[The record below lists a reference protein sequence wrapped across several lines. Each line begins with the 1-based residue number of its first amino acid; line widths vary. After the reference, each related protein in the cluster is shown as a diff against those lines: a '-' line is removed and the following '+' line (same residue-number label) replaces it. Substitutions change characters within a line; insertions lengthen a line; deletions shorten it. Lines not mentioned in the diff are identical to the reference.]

1 MKTSIALILV
11 LGLNIASAHA
21 NDSSF
26 DQMIAQS
33 ILNTLQTQASHLDAE
48 EAAALTQLNSARD
61 NQSNGDS
68 NSAAESRVAKTFPS
82 GFVQAENIQLPIQT
96 AGPIMGGDRDLY
108 TFCPEGTEVRRH
120 LATYLDLDG
129 KTVQQS
135 WGYPYCVSSADKS
148 PNPAHVQGEINIQQL
163 WISNWK
169 QPILTLV
176 LEGSDFKNNLD
187 LNLDDLISGK
197 ITAAQILK
205 AISPNN

>member
-1 MKTSIALILV
+1 
-11 LGLNIASAHA
+11 
-21 NDSSF
+21 
-26 DQMIAQS
+26 
-33 ILNTLQTQASHLDAE
+33 
-48 EAAALTQLNSARD
+48 
-61 NQSNGDS
+61 
-68 NSAAESRVAKTFPS
+68 
-82 GFVQAENIQLPIQT
+82 
-96 AGPIMGGDRDLY
+96 MGGDRDLY